1 MLRLVCIDV
10 DGTLI
15 GETGKPTSGV
25 LDAIIHAR
33 SLGQTLALSTAR
45 GAMGPTADY
54 ASLLNPS
61 GWHIFHAGASLVHT
75 GSSEIIGEALPND
88 IIRIGT
94 ELSGIHGWALEYY
107 SADDYRSV
115 DDSLA
120 DQPLA
125 AAHSKMLGCD
135 FKVGDASDLV
145 EPVVRLQF
153 VVNESQVSE
162 ILELMAGKGN
172 VSVAT
177 SPVLQGA
184 AFISVTKEGVNKG
197 SAILRMCEMLSLDVA
212 EVMMV
217 GDGLNDLDALEVVG
231 HSVAMGNAHQD
242 ILNSCDYV
250 VAPVERDGLV
260 EALELSWTL

>member
-75 GSSEIIGEALPND
+75 GSSEIIGEALPKD

-120 DQPLA
+120 DSPSLPL
-125 AAHSKMLGCD
+125 
-135 FKVGDASDLV
+135 
-145 EPVVRLQF
+145 
-153 VVNESQVSE
+153 
-162 ILELMAGKGN
+162 
-172 VSVAT
+172 
-177 SPVLQGA
+177 
-184 AFISVTKEGVNKG
+184 
-197 SAILRMCEMLSLDVA
+197 ILRCWVVTLKLGMHRILLNLWCDCSLLL
-212 EVMMV
+212 MNRKFLRF
-217 GDGLNDLDALEVVG
+217 LN
-231 HSVAMGNAHQD
+231 
-242 ILNSCDYV
+242 
-250 VAPVERDGLV
+250 
-260 EALELSWTL
+260 